1 MNLRDIY
8 LEYNIIGT
16 IYISDFFNSNGSNL
30 IFNQLQSLHRDRYEH
45 NDRIA
50 VVYNCPDR
58 YSYADHPGDAIT
70 ALQKYLTQLD
80 ITNCFVL
87 AISSIPSV
95 ADDCDRVQK
104 LYSTD
109 TWAIEFKLVKD
120 LPTST
125 QIDNNVRDTFCV
137 LPWMHL
143 YVGPDSNVLP
153 CCVADQKFPMG
164 SINDQPVA
172 GILKSTKF
180 NQLRKNMLEGRQSK
194 ECSRCYLKE
203 DSGMISERQRH
214 NARWALSR
222 STLDPDGNID
232 QFSPVYLD
240 IRLNNICNF
249 KCRMCSGYY
258 SSSIAQ
264 EDAKLFAN
272 AKPIDTIMSTAE
284 KNLALNEIIQY
295 LPHAEKIYFAGGEPL
310 LAPEHYK
317 ILNALADCG
326 NTNLEIVYNTN
337 FSVLTYKNVSVIELW
352 SKFSNV
358 TIMASVDAIGPIAEY
373 VRHGTVWSDIETN
386 VDIVKTQCPH
396 VNIVV
401 TSTVG
406 LLNASS
412 LIELQK
418 NWHENNVLDIS
429 KFSLSA
435 MVGPE
440 HLTVCALPE
449 HHKARLSRLISQ
461 HIQWCHKHQANKLAK
476 EWQNVVSY
484 MMSQDLSHQLPE
496 FKRLTLTM
504 DQHRGQSLVDVLP
517 EYHDIME

>member
-1 MNLRDIY
+1 MNLHDIY

-16 IYISDFFNSNGSNL
+16 IHISNFFKANGSN
-30 IFNQLQSLHRDRYEH
+30 IVFNQLKALHRDSYDHR
-45 NDRIA
+45 DRIV
-50 VVYNCPDR
+50 VVYDQPDR
-58 YSYADHPGDAIT
+58 YTFVDHPGDAIT

-87 AISSIPSV
+87 AVSSIPSV
-95 ADDCDRVQK
+95 ADDCEHVRK

-109 TWAIEFKLVKD
+109 SWAIQFQLVDD
-120 LPTST
+120 LPTAAPVDT
-125 QIDNNVRDTFCV
+125 VNRDTFCV

-153 CCVADQKFPMG
+153 CCVADQKLPMG
-164 SINDQPVA
+164 SINDQSVA
-172 GILKSTKF
+172 DIFRSAKF
-180 NQLRKNMLEGRQSK
+180 NKLRKNMLDGRQSK
-194 ECSRCYLKE
+194 ECNRCYLKE
-203 DSGMISERQRH
+203 DAGIVSDRQSH
-214 NARWALSR
+214 NARWALSK
-222 STLDPDGNID
+222 TDLNPNGTID

-264 EDAKLFAN
+264 ENANLFGNTDSTKL
-272 AKPIDTIMSTAE
+272 TMSSNE
-284 KNLALNEIIQY
+284 KNLALHEIIQY

-317 ILNALADCG
+317 ILNALVDCG
-326 NTNLEIVYNTN
+326 NTDLEITYNTN
-337 FSVLTYKNVSVIELW
+337 FSSLSYKDISVTELW

-358 TIMASVDAIGPIAEY
+358 TVMASLDAIGPVAEY
-373 VRHGTVWSDIETN
+373 VRHGTVWSDIEANLDT
-386 VDIVKTQCPH
+386 VKTQCPH
-396 VNIVV
+396 VNIIV
-401 TSTVG
+401 TSATG
-406 LLNASS
+406 LLNVSS

-418 NWHENNVLDIS
+418 NWHENNILDIS
-429 KFSLSA
+429 KFSLSV

-449 HHKARLSRLISQ
+449 HHKARLSELISQ
-461 HIQWCHKHQANKLAK
+461 HINWCHEHQAAK
-476 EWQNVVSY
+476 VAKDWQNVLTY

-496 FKRLTLTM
+496 FKRLTLAM
-504 DQHRGQSLVDVLP
+504 DRYRGQSLVAVLP